1 MAESACLRRSI
12 SHPSETSHELSE
24 GNPMC
29 ALGESISFGRYM
41 SEPLAWEKWSTFS
54 NNRYLEE
61 AEKSSRPGSVAKMK
75 AYFEAHYRKIDA
87 KKQAA
92 LEQEND
98 NSCYVEPEVE
108 DTQNA
113 APVSSSPAPNPVVAH
128 LTINE
133 IPMSSSS
140 SASSPA
146 ASLPYSHSTVN
157 EFLSKDIPDVE
168 PLQSVI
174 ATLCDSSS
182 QAKDVQ
188 IEEANVV
195 ESSSNVDLKE
205 CPLDVQVYQCED
217 AGVNACVAQSS
228 VGIKVKKCKDALG
241 SEIILTTPK
250 REMTIKKEAQKD
262 KLDPR
267 NNLKSEDSSLK
278 SSKKSNMSKLSS
290 SLARL
295 ATPKKESSSMISN
308 VKSAKPS
315 LEKNKSTSRMVQMSM
330 NANIDVKLMRKS
342 SPVSH
347 KSGIGK
353 LFTPLGKMIRKSFV
367 HSPAPTPSTS
377 RASTSSVSRHP
388 YTTPQSEARR
398 SRIALEKSFD
408 KSRKLDQKLQ
418 SPSVGN
424 VKSPAPSPLT
434 FSPFKFRTEERAAKR
449 REFFEKRLEK
459 EAEKMQLL
467 DKVKPKTH
475 FRKLSQSVNFSN
487 AAVDIRR
494 EVLSDKSKIPL
505 ARPYLPKGGTKPSSN
520 LARSKCSLPLVSSVC
535 PKPAAGNKRIPVNLP
550 TKMKLHE
557 NASPNIL

>member
-1 MAESACLRRSI
+1 
-12 SHPSETSHELSE
+12 
-24 GNPMC
+24 MC

-98 NSCYVEPEVE
+98 NSCYVELEVE

-113 APVSSSPAPNPVVAH
+113 APFSSSPAPNPVVAHPDSH

-140 SASSPA
+140 PALSPA

-408 KSRKLDQKLQ
+408 KSRKLDQKSQ

-467 DKVKPKTH
+467 DKVKPKTD

-494 EVLSDKSKIPL
+494 EVLSDKSKVFH
-505 ARPYLPKGGTKPSSN
+505 
-520 LARSKCSLPLVSSVC
+520 LVSSLFVC
-535 PKPAAGNKRIPVNLP
+535 CCKEG
-550 TKMKLHE
+550 
-557 NASPNIL
+557 